1 MMRLFDSHA
10 HIQGPEYETDVDD
23 VIARAIE
30 GGVERILLPSDELA
44 MARAGIALAR
54 RYPGLYASAGV
65 HPHHASSVDDGVM
78 RELEALLGEDGVVAL
93 GEIGLDYFY
102 MHSPREA
109 QIAAFEGQLA
119 LASKLGLPVVV
130 HTRDAWEDTRAVLGA
145 WAGSRPHPLAP
156 SPSDGEGEQRK
167 IVGSSPDG
175 SAAKRMVAASRPVEV
190 RPSGVRPSG
199 VRPSGVMH
207 YFTGSVEDGLRF
219 VEMGF
224 LLSVHTSV
232 TFKNAGA
239 MREVVAQLPLESL
252 VIETDSPYGAPQ
264 GYRGKRNEPA
274 YVVEVAKMIAELQGV
289 SVEAVAEATYAN
301 ACRLFRLP
309 VGGDSLRADARG

>member
-1 MMRLFDSHA
+1 LIPRSVW
-10 HIQGPEYETDVDD
+10 PEAPEAFEFNT
-23 VIARAIE
+23 
-30 GGVERILLPSDELA
+30 
-44 MARAGIALAR
+44 
-54 RYPGLYASAGV
+54 
-65 HPHHASSVDDGVM
+65 
-78 RELEALLGEDGVVAL
+78 ELEEL
-93 GEIGLDYFY
+93 I
-102 MHSPREA
+102 
-109 QIAAFEGQLA
+109 QLA
-119 LASKLGLPVVV
+119 QRRQFGPSTGALV
-130 HTRDAWEDTRAVLGA
+130 RAAEARGI
-145 WAGSRPHPLAP
+145 P
-156 SPSDGEGEQRK
+156 
-167 IVGSSPDG
+167 PDG

-199 VRPSGVMH
+199 VRPSGVRPSGVRPSGVRPSGVMPSGVMPSGVMH
-207 YFTGSVEDGLRF
+207 YFTGTVEDGLRF
-219 VEMGF
+219 AEMGF

-239 MREVVAQLPLESL
+239 IREVVAQLPLESL

-309 VGGDSLRADARG
+309 VDGDSLGSDARG

>member
-1 MMRLFDSHA
+1 MRLFDSHA
-10 HIQGPEYETDVDD
+10 HIQDPEYAQDITE
-23 VIARAIE
+23 VISRAREA
-30 GGVERILLPSDELA
+30 GVERILLPSDDLA
-44 MARAGIALAR
+44 MARAGIVLAQGH
-54 RYPGLYASAGV
+54 PGLYASVGV
-65 HPHHASSVDDGVM
+65 HPHHASSVGDRVM
-78 RELEALLGEDGVVAL
+78 RELESLLSEDGVVAL

-109 QIAAFEGQLA
+109 QIAAFEAQLA
-119 LASKLGLPVVV
+119 LASKVGLPVVV

-145 WAGSRPHPLAP
+145 WVGDP
-156 SPSDGEGEQRK
+156 SPQPPPRFRRGGADSGEGDAL
-167 IVGSSPDG
+167 P
-175 SAAKRMVAASRPVEV
+175 APL
-190 RPSGVRPSG
+190 
-199 VRPSGVMH
+199 GVMH

-274 YVVEVAKMIAELQGV
+274 YVVEVARMIAELQGV

-309 VGGDSLRADARG
+309 VPASSTLNGADG

>member
-1 MMRLFDSHA
+1 MRLFDSHA
-10 HIQGPEYETDVDD
+10 HIQGSEYAGDVDD
-23 VIARAIE
+23 VIARALE
-30 GGVERILLPSDELA
+30 AGVERILLPSDELA
-44 MARAGIALAR
+44 MARAGIALAQKHD
-54 RYPGLYASAGV
+54 GLYASAGI

-78 RELEALLGEDGVVAL
+78 RELEALLGEDSVVAL

-109 QIAAFEGQLA
+109 QIAAFEAQLA
-119 LASKLGLPVVV
+119 LASKMDLPVVV
-130 HTRDAWEDTRAVLGA
+130 HTRDAWEDTLAVLGA
-145 WAGSRPHPLAP
+145 WANP
-156 SPSDGEGEQRK
+156 SPQPPPRFRRGGADSGD
-167 IVGSSPDG
+167 SPLR
-175 SAAKRMVAASRPVEV
+175 AAGNAGAPI
-190 RPSGVRPSG
+190 
-199 VRPSGVMH
+199 GVMH

-224 LLSVHTSV
+224 LLSIHTSV

-289 SVEAVAEATYAN
+289 SVEAVAETTYAN

-309 VGGDSLRADARG
+309 VDGHSLRAEARS